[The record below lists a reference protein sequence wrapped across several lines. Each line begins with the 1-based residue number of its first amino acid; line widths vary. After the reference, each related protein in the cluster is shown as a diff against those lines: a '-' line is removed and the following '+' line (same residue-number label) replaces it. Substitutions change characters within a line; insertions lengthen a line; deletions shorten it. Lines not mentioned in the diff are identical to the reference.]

1 MVLKIL
7 ADAGFSRDTPNDI
20 LSGQSTIQDTNDY
33 TNYNLKLWAQTRDT
47 DGQTPLL
54 IAVIK
59 SLKWYYMKLIF
70 TADIL
75 LISEIDAKS
84 GLPLVLLDVTG
95 ATSNIES
102 VYNLLKEFPGTI
114 SFNGHSHYHI
124 LSLIVG

>member
-1 MVLKIL
+1 
-7 ADAGFSRDTPNDI
+7 
-20 LSGQSTIQDTNDY
+20 
-33 TNYNLKLWAQTRDT
+33 
-47 DGQTPLL
+47 
-54 IAVIK
+54 
-59 SLKWYYMKLIF
+59 MKLIF

-84 GLPLVLLDVTG
+84 GLPLVLLDATG